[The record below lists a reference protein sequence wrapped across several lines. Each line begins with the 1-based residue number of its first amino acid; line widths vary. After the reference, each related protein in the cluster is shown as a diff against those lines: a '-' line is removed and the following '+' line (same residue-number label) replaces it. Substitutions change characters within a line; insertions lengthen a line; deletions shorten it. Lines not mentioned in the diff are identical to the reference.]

1 MALNFRHEEIL
12 RLARESGRVTVD
24 GLSETLK
31 VTAQTIR
38 RDLNELCDKG
48 HLSRVHGGAI
58 LPLGIYNLGY
68 EERRALSYPEK
79 RGIAKA
85 IATQIPDGASLFL
98 NIGTT
103 TEEVA
108 RALLGHRNLLVLTN
122 NLNVANILSANPNSE
137 VLVAGGILRRSDG
150 GIIGDIAVDFVNQ
163 FHVDFAVISC
173 AAISPDGVMLDYDY
187 REVRVSKAILA
198 NARRSVLVADHA
210 KFTRHAPVRIES
222 ISELDQFITDR
233 QPSEKISS
241 LCLQHNVNLQIAEAI
256 HERNA

>member
-1 MALNFRHEEIL
+1 M
-12 RLARESGRVTVD
+12 ARESGRVTVD
-24 GLSETLK
+24 GLSETLN
-31 VTAQTIR
+31 VTPQTIR
-38 RDLNELCDKG
+38 RDLTELCDHG

-68 EERRALSYPEK
+68 EARRALSFPEK
-79 RGIAKA
+79 RGIAKH
-85 IATQIPDGASLFL
+85 IADQIPDGASLFL

-122 NLNVANILSANPNSE
+122 NLNVANILSANTNLE
-137 VLVAGGILRRSDG
+137 VLIAGGILRRADG

-210 KFTRHAPVRIES
+210 KFSRHAPVRIES
-222 ISELDQFITDR
+222 MDVLDQFVSDQR
-233 QPSEKISS
+233 PGEKIEA
-241 LCLQHNVNLQIAEAI
+241 LCRDHQIQLEIAEPI
-256 HERNA
+256 FENLS

>member
-24 GLSETLK
+24 GLSDTLN
-31 VTAQTIR
+31 VTPQTIR
-38 RDLNELCDKG
+38 RDLGELCDKG

-68 EERRALSYPEK
+68 EERRALSFREK
-79 RGIAKA
+79 RGLAKVIAA
-85 IATQIPDGASLFL
+85 QIPDGASLFL

-122 NLNVANILSANPNSE
+122 NLNVANSLSANPNSE
-137 VLVAGGILRRSDG
+137 VLIAGGILRRSDG

-173 AAISPDGVMLDYDY
+173 AAIRLDGVMLDYDY
-187 REVRVSKAILA
+187 REVRVSKAILQ

-210 KFTRHAPVRIES
+210 KFSRHAPVRIES
-222 ISELDQFITDR
+222 IGELDQFITDQR
-233 QPSEKISS
+233 PSEVIME
-241 LCLQHNVNLQIAEAI
+241 LCESRNVELQIAPPSSEK
-256 HERNA
+256 N

>member
-1 MALNFRHEEIL
+1 MVFNFRHEEIL

-24 GLSETLK
+24 GLSDALN
-31 VTAQTIR
+31 VTPQTVR
-38 RDLNELCDKG
+38 RDLGEICDKG
-48 HLSRVHGGAI
+48 HLTRVHGGAI

-79 RGIAKA
+79 RGIAKM
-85 IATQIPDGASLFL
+85 IAAQIPDGASMFL

-198 NARRSVLVADHA
+198 NARRSILVADHI
-210 KFTRHAPVRIES
+210 KFTRHAPVRIGS
-222 ISELDQFITDR
+222 IGELDQFISDR
-233 QPSEKISS
+233 PPTEQIQTLCSERKVELEIAPP
-241 LCLQHNVNLQIAEAI
+241 LQDKS
-256 HERNA
+256 

>member
-24 GLSETLK
+24 GLSNTLN

-38 RDLNELCDKG
+38 RDLGDLCDKG

-68 EERRALSYPEK
+68 EERRALSFPEK
-79 RGIAKA
+79 RGIAKH
-85 IATQIPDGASLFL
+85 IAAQIPDGASLFL

-108 RALLGHRNLLVLTN
+108 RALIGHRNLLVLTN
-122 NLNVANILSANPNSE
+122 NLNVANILSANSHSE
-137 VLVAGGILRRSDG
+137 VLIAGGILRRADG
-150 GIIGDIAVDFVNQ
+150 GIVGDIAVDFVNQ

-173 AAISPDGVMLDYDY
+173 AAISHSGVMLDYDY

-198 NARRSVLVADHA
+198 NARRSILVADFA
-210 KFTRHAPVRIES
+210 KFGRHAPVRIES
-222 ISELDQFITDR
+222 IATLDQFVTDR
-233 QPSEKISS
+233 QPSDEIAA
-241 LCLQHNVNLQIAEAI
+241 LCQTNDVTLEIAEPI
-256 HERNA
+256 Y

>member
-24 GLSETLK
+24 GLSANLN
-31 VTAQTIR
+31 VTPQTIR
-38 RDLNELCDKG
+38 RDLTELCDKG

-68 EERRALSYPEK
+68 EERRALSYDEK
-79 RGIAKA
+79 RALA
-85 IATQIPDGASLFL
+85 HHVALQIPDGASLFL

-103 TEEVA
+103 TEEIA

-122 NLNVANILSANPNSE
+122 NLNVANILSANSNSE
-137 VLVAGGILRRSDG
+137 VLIAGGILRRSDG
-150 GIIGDIAVDFVNQ
+150 GIVGDIAVDFVNQ

-173 AAISPDGVMLDYDY
+173 AAISPEGIMLDYDY

-198 NARRSVLVADHA
+198 NAQRAYLVADHA
-210 KFTRHAPVRIES
+210 KFSRHAPVRIDS
-222 ISELDQFITDR
+222 IANLNKFITDK
-233 QPSEKISS
+233 QPSETISS
-241 LCLQHNVNLQIAEAI
+241 LLSANHVELEVVDKGVV
-256 HERNA
+256 EK

>member
-24 GLSETLK
+24 GLAEALD
-31 VTAQTIR
+31 VTPQTIR
-38 RDLNELCDKG
+38 RDLNLLCDKG

-68 EERRALSYPEK
+68 EERRALSFPEK
-79 RGIAKA
+79 RGIAKW
-85 IATQIPDGASLFL
+85 IAGQIPDGASLFL

-122 NLNVANILSANPNSE
+122 NLNVANILSANSNSE
-137 VLVAGGILRRSDG
+137 VLIAGGILRRADG
-150 GIIGDIAVDFVNQ
+150 GIVGDIAVDFVNQ
-163 FHVDFAVISC
+163 FHVDYAVISC

-187 REVRVSKAILA
+187 REVRVSKAILQ

-210 KFTRHAPVRIES
+210 KFTRHAPVRIENLAT
-222 ISELDQFITDR
+222 LDEFVTDR
-233 QPSEKISS
+233 NPSPEIMKICQDGGVA
-241 LCLQHNVNLQIAEAI
+241 LKIAPPLYEPA
-256 HERNA
+256 